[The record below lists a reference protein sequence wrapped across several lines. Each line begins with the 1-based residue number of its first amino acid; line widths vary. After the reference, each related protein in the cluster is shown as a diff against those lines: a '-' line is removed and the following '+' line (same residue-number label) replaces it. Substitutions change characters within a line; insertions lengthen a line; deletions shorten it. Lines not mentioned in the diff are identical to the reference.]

1 MVESGV
7 GDSIDDVIFL
17 NDDSLLFYDLI
28 SSLDLLSE
36 HLEEVVFLFFFTYYS
51 GLPQFDL
58 FELAL
63 YLSLP
68 IVSEETAD
76 LVGSP
81 LSVLDFLYQRTSL
94 EHAIV
99 KAGLKFLLVFSKL
112 LDHVSCVLLLSLE
125 L

>member
-28 SSLDLLSE
+28 SGLDLLSE

-51 GLPQFDL
+51 RLPQFDL
-58 FELAL
+58 FELAF
-63 YLSLP
+63 YLSLS

-81 LSVLDFLYQRTSL
+81 LSVLNFLDQCTSL

-99 KAGLKFLLVFSKL
+99 KASLKFLLVFSKL
-112 LDHVSCVLLLSLE
+112 LDHVSCVLFLSLE